1 MTTIEE
7 AHEAVRTLLGYIEGD
22 ESVDREG
29 LKDTPHRVIESWSEI
44 FAGYNMDASE
54 LASHVQC
61 RGVRRHRPSARH
73 RIHVNLRASSATA
86 AGRTSPTYP

>member
-22 ESVDREG
+22 EAVDREG
-29 LKDTPHRVIESWSEI
+29 LKDTPHRVVESWSEI

-54 LASHVQC
+54 LLQATFNAEGYDGIVLL
-61 RGVRRHRPSARH
+61 RERPRADGVKNVLMELVELS
-73 RIHVNLRASSATA
+73 
-86 AGRTSPTYP
+86 

>member
-22 ESVDREG
+22 GAVDREG
-29 LKDTPHRVIESWSEI
+29 LKDTPHRVVESWSEI

-54 LASHVQC
+54 LLQATFNAEGYDGIVLLRDIEFTSTCEHHLQPF
-61 RGVRRHRPSARH
+61 RG
-73 RIHVNLRASSATA
+73 RAHIA
-86 AGRTSPTYP
+86 

>member
-22 ESVDREG
+22 EAVDREG
-29 LKDTPHRVIESWSEI
+29 LKDTPHRVVESWSEI

-54 LASHVQC
+54 LLQAC
-61 RGVRRHRPSARH
+61 
-73 RIHVNLRASSATA
+73 LLY
-86 AGRTSPTYP
+86 TSPSPRD